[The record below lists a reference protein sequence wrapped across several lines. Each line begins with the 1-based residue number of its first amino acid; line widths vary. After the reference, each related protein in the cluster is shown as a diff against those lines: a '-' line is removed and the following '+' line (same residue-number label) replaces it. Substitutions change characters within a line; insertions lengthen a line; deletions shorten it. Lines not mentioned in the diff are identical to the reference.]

1 MIVVV
6 APYPTKKNERDG
18 YFQRISAVEQSLLD
32 FQRIYLEIAFFGNWM
47 ISKEKPSDNLAI
59 YRLNYFLHFP
69 YILYLG
75 SKASRIYVHAI
86 KNVFKILPLYF
97 FKPVYTDLH
106 GIGPEEAKM
115 EGRHLRA
122 IVHSISEYVVVKWSQ
137 KVVIVTRR
145 MGSFIQQKYSKFKI
159 NFLHIPIFNTLIS
172 SDIPSKDSHKKKPL
186 IVYSGGVHSWQNL
199 EKMVEA
205 ADRLIDSFNFLFLVS
220 DVEVMKSKFKD
231 KALLEKVEI
240 RSVSRNEI
248 NQYYEKADFGFLLR
262 EDNPV
267 NQVACP
273 TKIIEYVNFGIVPI
287 LLQPN
292 IGDFQELGLKYILL
306 EDLYNNPD
314 VSRYNLDQMREQNH
328 KILNKMK
335 QECEEGLHLLKEQ
348 IAQA

>member
-18 YFQRISAVEQSLLD
+18 YFQRINAVEKSLLD

-47 ISKEKPSDNLAI
+47 ISKEKPSANLEI

-75 SKASRIYVHAI
+75 SKAARIYVHAI
-86 KNVFKILPLYF
+86 TNVFKILPLYF
-97 FKPVYTDLH
+97 FKPIFTDLH
-106 GIGPEEAKM
+106 GIAPEEARM

-122 IVHSISEYVVVKWSQ
+122 VIHSISEYIVVKWSQ

-159 NFLHIPIFNTLIS
+159 NFLHIPIFNTLFL
-172 SDIPSKDSHKKKPL
+172 SDVPFKDQHKDKPL
-186 IVYSGGVHSWQNL
+186 IIYSGGVHSWQNL

-205 ADRLIDSFNFLFLVS
+205 AERLIGNFKFLFLVS
-220 DVEVMKSKFKD
+220 DVEVMKGKFKNQ
-231 KALLEKVEI
+231 ALLEKVEVK
-240 RSVSRNEI
+240 SVSRNEI
-248 NQYYEKADFGFLLR
+248 SHYYEKADFGFLLR

-273 TKIIEYVNFGIVPI
+273 TKIIEYVSFGIIPI
-287 LLQPN
+287 LLQPK
-292 IGDFQELGLKYILL
+292 IGDFQELGLKFILL
-306 EDLYNNPD
+306 DDLYNNPE
-314 VSRYNLDQMREQNH
+314 VSRFNLDQMREQNLN
-328 KILNKMK
+328 ILYKMK
-335 QECEEGLHLLKEQ
+335 QECEEGLNLLREQ
-348 IAQA
+348 IAQT

>member
-1 MIVVV
+1 MIVIV

-18 YFQRISAVEQSLLD
+18 YFQRINAVEQSLQD
-32 FQRIYLEIAFFGNWM
+32 FQRIYLEIAFFGNW
-47 ISKEKPSDNLAI
+47 IFSKQKYSDLLTV
-59 YRLNYFLHFP
+59 YRLNFFLHFP

-86 KNVFKILPLYF
+86 KNAFKILPLYF
-97 FKPVYTDLH
+97 FKPIFTDLH

-122 IVHSISEYVVVKWSQ
+122 VIHSMSEFIVVKWSQ
-137 KVVIVTRR
+137 KVVIVTKK
-145 MGSFIQQKYSKFKI
+145 MGTFIQEKYSKLKI
-159 NFLHIPIFNTLIS
+159 SFLHIPIFNTLIS
-172 SDIPSKDSHKKKPL
+172 SKIPVKNSAKEKPL
-186 IVYSGGVHSWQNL
+186 IIYSGGVHGWQNL

-205 ADRLIDSFNFLFLVS
+205 TERLLGCFNFLFLVS
-220 DVEVMKSKFKD
+220 DVEVMKSKFQNKEI
-231 KALLEKVEI
+231 LEKIEI

-248 NQYYEKADFGFLLR
+248 HKYYEKADFGFLLR

-292 IGDFQELGLKYILL
+292 IGDFQELGLKYVLL
-306 EDLYNNPD
+306 EEFYATAD
-314 VSRYNLDQMREQNH
+314 VSVFNLDQMREQNLT
-328 KILNKMK
+328 ILNEIK
-335 QECEEGLHLLKEQ
+335 QQSEDGLNLLREQ
-348 IAQA
+348 IVA